1 MKTVR
6 PTPKTI
12 GSGERD
18 KSTGARDSAH
28 LPPIPHG
35 LGLDCRRAGQS
46 LPPSETDP
54 DRVEVAEPFQSEF
67 QSAGNCRHWESSR
80 MSTPSSSPVSAG
92 ARAIITGGSR
102 GLGFEVARGLAAQGY
117 QLALIAKDPQGLAQA
132 REKLAA
138 EFPHSSVTTFAI
150 DFEVTTPAALDRARQ
165 QLAEV
170 RSSVATP
177 TALVIA
183 HAVMSEKMSKTLRT
197 TDAEWRRVMAIN
209 LDSTFMVVNE
219 LVPPMADARAGRVVI
234 FSACLG
240 RMSGPGNAGGL
251 APYRISKAGVN
262 ALVRNLA
269 HETGMGARGLLVDAI
284 CPNHSRTDMG
294 GPDALRSAEEGAETA
309 LWLLDRRFNPQ
320 SENEIERTTGVLW
333 EDHQIVPW

>member
-1 MKTVR
+1 M
-6 PTPKTI
+6 I
-12 GSGERD
+12 
-18 KSTGARDSAH
+18 
-28 LPPIPHG
+28 
-35 LGLDCRRAGQS
+35 
-46 LPPSETDP
+46 
-54 DRVEVAEPFQSEF
+54 
-67 QSAGNCRHWESSR
+67 
-80 MSTPSSSPVSAG
+80 TPSSSPAPTG
-92 ARAIITGGSR
+92 ATDGTGATAIITGGSR

-117 QLALIAKDPQGLAQA
+117 RLTLIAKDPQGLNQA
-132 REKLAA
+132 REKLMA
-138 EFPHSSVTTFAI
+138 EFPQSSVATFPI
-150 DFEVTTPAALDRARQ
+150 DFEVTTPSAIESARQ

-170 RSSVATP
+170 RSSIATP

-219 LVPPMADARAGRVVI
+219 LVPPMAEARQGRVVI

-262 ALVRNLA
+262 SLVRNLA
-269 HETGMGARGLLVDAI
+269 HETGLGARGLLVDAI

-294 GPDALRSAEEGAETA
+294 GPDAPRSAEEGAETA
-309 LWLLDRRFNPQ
+309 LWLLNRSFNPQ
-320 SENEIERTTGVLW
+320 SENEIEKTTGVLW